1 MAAKQQ
7 VTFGIKTSQVNM
19 SFAEILAVWQE
30 ADANPAFA
38 DAWLWDHMLP
48 LRGPVM
54 GTALEAWTL
63 LAALAARTKR
73 LRLGVIVTS
82 NRLRPPAVL
91 AKMAATVDQ
100 ISGGRLIFGI
110 GAGGSAVADPAALAL
125 VRREFDAY
133 GIEVV
138 TPGEAIGALAEA
150 VAIIRR
156 LWTEEEPFDFEGRH
170 YRLHGA
176 IGEPKPVQRPGPP
189 MLIAAAGDRGLT
201 IVAEHADMWVWP
213 GDLEGFRVASRGS
226 MSAATQ
232 SAAIRPRSA
241 APCSCSCAA
250 ATGRRSR
257 RRAMRSRD
265 LWTPAHA
272 TSSWGRC
279 RHTRARLPNGSPRK
293 LSGRF
298 SRSSAD
304 PGVTSDRRSA
314 RRWPTTSPPH
324 RSAPE

>member
-1 MAAKQQ
+1 MATEQ
-7 VTFGIKTSQVNM
+7 VTFGLKTSQVNT
-19 SFAEILAVWQE
+19 SYAEILALWQE
-30 ADANPAFA
+30 ADAIPAFA

-48 LRGPVM
+48 LRGPIT

-63 LAALAARTKR
+63 LAALAARTER

-100 ISGGRLIFGI
+100 ISGGRLVFGI

-138 TPGEAIGALAEA
+138 TPGEAIGALGEA
-150 VAIIRR
+150 VTIIRR
-156 LWTEEEPFDFEGRH
+156 LWARDEPFDFEGRY
-170 YRLHGA
+170 YRLRGA

-213 GDLEGFRVASRGS
+213 GDLEGFRVASRKLDERCDAIGRDP
-226 MSAATQ
+226 
-232 SAAIRPRSA
+232 AAIRRTVQMIVRGSDPSTVVAVRDAIMGFIA
-241 APCSCSCAA
+241 AGASHFVLGPVPPYPGTAA
-250 ATGRRSR
+250 RWLA
-257 RRAMRSRD
+257 D
-265 LWTPAHA
+265 EVVEPVL
-272 TSSWGRC
+272 
-279 RHTRARLPNGSPRK
+279 ARL
-293 LSGRF
+293 
-298 SRSSAD
+298 
-304 PGVTSDRRSA
+304 
-314 RRWPTTSPPH
+314 H
-324 RSAPE
+324 

>member
-189 MLIAAAGDRGLT
+189 MLIAAAGERGLT

-213 GDLEGFRVASRGS
+213 GDLEGFRVASRKLDERCDAIGRDP
-226 MSAATQ
+226 
-232 SAAIRPRSA
+232 AAIRR
-241 APCSCSCAA
+241 
-250 ATGRRSR
+250 TVQLLVRG
-257 RRAMRSRD
+257 
-265 LWTPAHA
+265 
-272 TSSWGRC
+272 
-279 RHTRARLPNGSPRK
+279 
-293 LSGRF
+293 
-298 SRSSAD
+298 
-304 PGVTSDRRSA
+304 SDRSTLEATRDA
-314 RRWPTTSPPH
+314 ITGFVDAGACHVVLGPVPPYPGT
-324 RSAPE
+324 AAQWLAEEIVGPVLAKLG